1 MSDSGHFLTNRPPQ
15 AGVKLGVRRHP
26 EVTHTADVCLCMC
39 LYVEKTSMSQ
49 HVSLSENTVDHVILF
64 ILLPKKQEQAY
75 PPRTC
80 SGWMTSIT
88 ESNWLFLRR
97 DAVILSTPPNDF

>member
-15 AGVKLGVRRHP
+15 AGVKLAVRRHP
-26 EVTHTADVCLCMC
+26 EVTHTPDVCLCMC

-64 ILLPKKQEQAY
+64 ILLPKKQQQAC
-75 PPRTC
+75 PPRT
-80 SGWMTSIT
+80 WMDDEHYRKQLAFSKQRRCHFVNTS
-88 ESNWLFLRR
+88 
-97 DAVILSTPPNDF
+97 